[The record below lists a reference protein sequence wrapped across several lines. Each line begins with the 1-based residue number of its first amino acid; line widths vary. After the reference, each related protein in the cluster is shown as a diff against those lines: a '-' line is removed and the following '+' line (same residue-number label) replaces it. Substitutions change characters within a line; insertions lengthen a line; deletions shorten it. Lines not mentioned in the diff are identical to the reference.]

1 MDKKT
6 EKDNSEYIK
15 EVFKLLKIALGIT
28 LILLLIVIVSNHFLP
43 DSRKFDKEI
52 WGSVSDW
59 FTYLVTLIGGVFIY
73 KTLESQMKVQGD
85 QNEILK
91 LEKQKYRREK
101 RPNLTYTLSIDRTR
115 NSGAPYLVVIEFNS
129 DKDTDIEF
137 SARTE
142 KGGAGAKLQAG
153 SGTKLNKTSFYAI
166 DVASSTITI
175 TAIYTDEDK
184 LKYQLI
190 EEAHLDIKTDTFTT
204 ISISH
209 NLLTPVD

>member
-115 NSGAPYLVVIEFNS
+115 KSGAPYLVVIEFNS

-137 SARTE
+137 YQQERDRLINILEDASFTSHLPSNPN
-142 KGGAGAKLQAG
+142 AK
-153 SGTKLNKTSFYAI
+153 
-166 DVASSTITI
+166 VALSDFLVKVRMSS
-175 TAIYTDEDK
+175 
-184 LKYQLI
+184 LSCS
-190 EEAHLDIKTDTFTT
+190 TF
-204 ISISH
+204 
-209 NLLTPVD
+209 N